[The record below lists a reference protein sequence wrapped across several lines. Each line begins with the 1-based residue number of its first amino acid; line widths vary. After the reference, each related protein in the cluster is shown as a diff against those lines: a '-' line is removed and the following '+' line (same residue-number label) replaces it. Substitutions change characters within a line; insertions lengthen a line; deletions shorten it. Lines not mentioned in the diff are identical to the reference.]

1 MKAMSDLIR
10 PLRAVAKGGS
20 GDINLLAARAADEIE
35 RLRGP
40 HYLQG
45 DGGWYALSV
54 SSPRYCFHADTLEA
68 VKELEARAREM
79 TKTALG
85 TKENV

>member
-45 DGGWYALSV
+45 DGGWYAISLGR
-54 SSPRYCFHADTLEA
+54 PRYCFHAGTLEA
-68 VKELEARAREM
+68 VQAIEARAREM
-79 TKTALG
+79 TKTALESQ
-85 TKENV
+85 K